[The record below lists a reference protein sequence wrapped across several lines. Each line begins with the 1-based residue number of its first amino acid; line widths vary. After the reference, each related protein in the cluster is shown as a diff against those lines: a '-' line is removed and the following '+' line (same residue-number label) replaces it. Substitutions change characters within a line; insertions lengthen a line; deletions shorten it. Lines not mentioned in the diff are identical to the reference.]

1 MGGDPGKVD
10 DMISAS
16 IAETHRFGRVRKN
29 GYDPAEVDAVVAR
42 LVDAL
47 RNNDERIDALTKR
60 IDTADASADAIRHT
74 FVAAQATSDEII
86 EKANEEAATIL
97 TDAKA
102 EAEDLAKSSEELQA
116 EIATQRD
123 RILTGAYAD
132 AEDRL
137 AEIERQTAERAA
149 EAEWA
154 IQEALDVRDRTVSEA
169 QADAAAAVHAAE
181 AKARSLRD
189 NIAAMAQRAMA
200 LERAAAALAESAQEG
215 AGVLDLVAIEELE
228 QDSDDSVEQDDVD
241 ATEPETDLEDEPLQ
255 SVSELT
261 EDAPD
266 DEELPATRYQRS
278 TGLPL
283 KERIKIARMSG

>member
-1 MGGDPGKVD
+1 
-10 DMISAS
+10 MISAS

-47 RNNDERIDALTKR
+47 RNNDERIAALTKR
-60 IDTADASADAIRHT
+60 IDTADASADAIRQT

-86 EKANEEAATIL
+86 DRANEEAAAVL
-97 TDAKA
+97 A
-102 EAEDLAKSSEELQA
+102 EAKVEAEALAKSSEELQA

-169 QADAAAAVHAAE
+169 QADAAAVVHAAE
-181 AKARSLRD
+181 ARAESLRD
-189 NIAAMAQRAMA
+189 NIATMAQRALA

-215 AGVLDLVAIEELE
+215 ADILDLVAIEELE
-228 QDSDDSVEQDDVD
+228 QEPDETIEQDNV
-241 ATEPETDLEDEPLQ
+241 TEPETDLDDEPLQ
-255 SVSELT
+255 SVSELA
-261 EDAPD
+261 EDATD
-266 DEELPATRYQRS
+266 DEELPATRYQKS

>member
-1 MGGDPGKVD
+1 
-10 DMISAS
+10 MISAS

-47 RNNDERIDALTKR
+47 RNNDERIAALTER
-60 IDTADASADAIRHT
+60 LDTADASADAIRKT
-74 FVAAQATSDEII
+74 FVAAEATSDEII
-86 EKANEEAATIL
+86 EKANEDAATIL
-97 TDAKA
+97 ADARTEA
-102 EAEDLAKSSEELQA
+102 EALAKSSEELQA

-137 AEIERQTAERAA
+137 AEIERQTALRAA
-149 EAEWA
+149 EAEWS

-169 QADAAAAVHAAE
+169 HADTAAAVHAAE
-181 AKARSLRD
+181 AKAESLRD
-189 NIAAMAQRAMA
+189 NIATMAQRALA
-200 LERAAAALAESAQEG
+200 LERAAAALAASAQEG
-215 AGVLDLVAIEELE
+215 AEILDLVAIEELE
-228 QDSDDSVEQDDVD
+228 HESDVTVEHVDV
-241 ATEPETDLEDEPLQ
+241 AEPEMDIEDEPLQ
-255 SVSELT
+255 SVSELA
-261 EDAPD
+261 EDATD
-266 DEELPATRYQRS
+266 DENLPATRYQKS

>member
-1 MGGDPGKVD
+1 
-10 DMISAS
+10 MISAS

-47 RNNDERIDALTKR
+47 RNNDERIAALTKR
-60 IDTADASADAIRHT
+60 LDTADASADAIRQT
-74 FVAAQATSDEII
+74 FVAAEATSDEII
-86 EKANEEAATIL
+86 QNANEEAATIL
-97 TDAKA
+97 SDAKTEA
-102 EAEDLAKSSEELQA
+102 EALAKSSEELQA

-154 IQEALDVRDRTVSEA
+154 IQEAFDVRDRTVSEA
-169 QADAAAAVHAAE
+169 QANAAAAVHAAE
-181 AKARSLRD
+181 AKAKSLRD
-189 NIAAMAQRAMA
+189 NIATMAQRALA
-200 LERAAAALAESAQEG
+200 LERAAAALAESAQDG
-215 AGVLDLVAIEELE
+215 ANVLDLVTIEELE
-228 QDSDDSVEQDDVD
+228 QESDEPGVQDDVM
-241 ATEPETDLEDEPLQ
+241 EPKIDLEDEPLQ
-255 SVSELT
+255 SATEVA
-261 EDAPD
+261 EDAQE
-266 DEELPATRYQRS
+266 DEELPATRYQKS